1 MDVLE
6 DCLDEVA
13 LEGLDGITISA
24 LWLRLEKRKPSFHMS
39 LDEFTKPFIWEC
51 LVTSPEI
58 QFYELPEP
66 RPPLVIND
74 NIVKD
79 EETGYDIRTEDLGT
93 SNIYPIAM
101 VTDSKVGERGSCA
114 TYKERRNITGEV
126 RTEDGGLQCTLAEAV
141 ERWDS
146 KLVLVASQSLRQQ
159 ALFHEDV
166 LPDAELTDIQ
176 YCILERVGRARHLGE
191 LQADMKVMLDA
202 NSKYLFH
209 VRKGLVKYDLITRQS
224 TMYTVPGN
232 SRLKNSVLLLLKR
245 FHTTH
250 KSKNMVLMDA
260 LLDILQTKPDQ
271 MAVINDLKE
280 EMDLSSNTFKK
291 VYQALEV
298 QGKIKGILLP
308 TKEIYPDP
316 NDPKILNNKR
326 IRKVIRCLKLIKTV
340 DEDEEADEDDI
351 DDPEQTPYPVVYE
364 RPFLNQAYDFMYS
377 RGPLGITQ
385 HDLRLAMRMGRYEA
399 RGLCRSM
406 AYSGIAVEIMEDR
419 GKVRTTRYVAK
430 SLLDQ
435 NQLKQQFEVEQLK
448 NNRLRK
454 RDNRQGDKTGATAS
468 TTPATTADVN
478 VPSPIPSTSTD
489 KTTENTEE
497 GKPGDMDASQDATP
511 KRSTLLT
518 YRRLRRTNIILEVLK
533 STKVVDKAFRFVKAI
548 RASEEK
554 EGFCGLL
561 DKKSVLRLLQEMISE
576 GQVKVIKTIIV
587 QDGIEK
593 PVTFYVEPNISP
605 ADGMVKS
612 AIEQIKFKMVRG
624 RDPEKKE
631 KETQPKHTIDLEADL
646 QKMEEDI
653 PYKPIKKT
661 VGVYNFQPKFA
672 RLKLVHQFLWYLVY
686 VHRDPGPS
694 DSSVEITQSQDK
706 TTTTDQAETPVTGD
720 TVTKEA
726 VVTTVSQLDSTDD
739 QENVAPKDSSEGP
752 SKDDNQLNQSD
763 ASFGMN
769 PTPNRVYVN
778 EQSWKRF
785 VPPIPVHGNYGPGWF
800 LVSDVLCVIPLNLFC
815 QFIRVLCEVDDIED
829 YLSDPEKRHTLVRNL
844 PTRMRHQLLYKRKYL
859 YSFHELMER
868 LSAMGLAK
876 IGPRGHKEKDQI
888 FIYLNKNATIVD
900 TTTSSP
906 GYFIVKDDKDFI
918 IRRFQFTSEK
928 DVEAYW
934 CAMEYIC
941 LNTPLGSA
949 RLKESSAPK
958 GHVGLETWRSRARL
972 LQFAT
977 PEDDIVDDGS
987 IPGDG
992 KGAGGLDSVFFS
1004 HLKRNWKL
1012 PPLSQG
1018 REYPSQLA
1026 SGSSMSALASSTGD
1040 GSLTKPK
1047 RLPKQVYFIKMPFK
1061 SPQRKSQSSSADEQ
1075 SPRKGK
1081 QQLIKVT
1088 KVQDFTK
1095 DRNKKVKGGKGQ
1107 KRKRE
1112 KKPEAPKPTKV
1123 RKRKASF
1130 TDGPPR
1136 KKEKTYQR
1144 FHDNR
1149 DKAALSRMKRQR
1161 VSWTP
1166 QEDSLILRC
1175 RVASALLN
1183 KKVQQSFV
1191 PWVVVRDLLH
1201 DTFQASEDKTT
1212 LSVARRST
1220 YIMKN
1225 SQTALNFK
1233 IGLAEVHQDKEFMSW
1248 ISSMNGD
1255 YTDPGVCAE
1264 EYRIVVGKLQEKFR
1278 TCPGGLGKCNHIGG
1292 LLFAIEAFNK
1302 TDLKEQ
1308 PTPVSCTSK
1317 SSTWNVPR
1325 NDKVEAQPITGVRLG
1340 KIRYGKETKFLQTSH
1355 YDPRAPHQ
1363 REVDVTALAI
1373 FKKTLQA
1380 DQPESMFHL
1389 YGEGCSGNPPPSDA
1403 CQGESGDASRSPTPS
1418 DACQGESGDA
1428 SRSPT
1433 PSDACRAESG
1443 DARPAPTDPSDHDSH
1458 LPDLPF
1464 NDHYDFSTRSF
1475 IHMMDTYMKTAKLTK
1490 EEQINIEEET
1500 RGQSSSTAWKEKRKE
1515 KLTASNFKS
1524 AITCTVE
1531 PSNKIKAMLY
1541 NSFSTAATEYGN
1553 RNEAAAVE
1561 EYVNLIQEE
1570 HPGAHC
1576 VETGL
1581 ILSLERPWL
1590 GASVDGL
1597 VRQDGQTIGGLEVK
1611 CPSSKQ
1617 GMSVQEAS
1625 QDMGVEDGDP
1635 VGDGDTAADGDNVA
1649 EPSRD
1654 MPGALDDE
1662 LPDTME
1668 ELLSKYQIMTVGH
1681 PHHNPQ
1687 KTITSIDDIHLQ
1699 VLRNFI
1705 WNCLGAT
1712 EADKT
1717 KFAFL
1722 AYKLF
1727 NKYPSGVLERAFLSM
1742 KKQGLVNQSKG
1753 NIPKSKVR
1761 AVPMAAIGYKLSA
1774 IAERHFQP
1782 GMPTSVFPQAQE
1794 LLTRLNEDRALGV
1807 EGQGVE
1813 FPSEGS
1819 GGHTACVFSLMATN
1833 QLSYTVDIPENIV
1846 VVDSSVENP
1855 VEAAKKVTRKD
1866 GSDSEGDTENSTGA
1880 SKPSTAPG
1888 FPNANQASRT
1898 KVLAARSGG
1907 AAPGVLSL
1915 RNLEPT
1921 DNIVIN
1927 SCTVNLRLPRKL
1939 FDHEE
1944 RLLNNEDPQQSS
1956 NSSKFLLADPSESG
1970 RDPADNAIPWAEFVS
1985 ICREEFQYS
1994 DPDIQRVKDIY
2005 DYIEVGEGLGVKLK
2019 DLQSM
2024 FRNAV
2029 QEDSKFSTDDH
2040 IHMLIRFGMCLEVGI
2055 HEPRL
2060 VTAEQCGPWFMH
2072 SSRLVSM
2079 ATSAQTDVTSQP
2091 GTSKDNADTVLHG
2104 THTPQSTS
2112 TTSHIEEPA
2121 QGTSEMLGKEDGQ
2134 TKTDQLLSE
2143 DSTDKTLPDSEEADT
2158 TKDADVL
2165 PSKTG
2170 GREGSREEMKL
2181 RPRLPKT
2188 PTPGRRKE
2196 NPETDLQVQ
2205 MQASKYGV
2213 YEPVAFLSRPWRA
2226 VDGSVNRQVLQNMLQ
2241 GVLLRILQKPGI
2253 SQTAVLQHINTV
2265 LPAMA
2270 ALQLLQMLQSVGC
2283 ITSRHVRR
2291 APKATLFS
2299 APVSLIE
2306 GKGDNDEIYY
2316 EPTADAI
2323 LKLNEL
2329 FHHT

>member
-24 LWLRLEKRKPSFHMS
+24 LWLRLEKRKPSFRMS

-51 LVTSPEI
+51 LVTSPDI

-141 ERWDS
+141 ERWNS

-260 LLDILQTKPDQ
+260 LLNILQTKPDQ

-454 RDNRQGDKTGATAS
+454 RDNKQGDKTGATAS

-497 GKPGDMDASQDATP
+497 GKPADMDASQDATP

-631 KETQPKHTIDLEADL
+631 RETQPKHTIDLEADL

-686 VHRDPGPS
+686 EHRDPGPS

-706 TTTTDQAETPVTGD
+706 TTTTTTTTTTSEQAETPVTGD
-720 TVTKEA
+720 AVTKEA
-726 VVTTVSQLDSTDD
+726 VVTTVSQLDSTED

-752 SKDDNQLNQSD
+752 SKDDNQLNQAD

-829 YLSDPEKRHTLVRNL
+829 YLSDPEKRHTLVRHL

-1061 SPQRKSQSSSADEQ
+1061 SPQRKSQSSSADEH

-1112 KKPEAPKPTKV
+1112 KKLEAPKPPKV

-1130 TDGPPR
+1130 SDGPPR

-1278 TCPGGLGKCNHIGG
+1278 
-1292 LLFAIEAFNK
+1292 
-1302 TDLKEQ
+1302 
-1308 PTPVSCTSK
+1308 
-1317 SSTWNVPR
+1317 
-1325 NDKVEAQPITGVRLG
+1325 
-1340 KIRYGKETKFLQTSH
+1340 
-1355 YDPRAPHQ
+1355 
-1363 REVDVTALAI
+1363 
-1373 FKKTLQA
+1373 
-1380 DQPESMFHL
+1380 
-1389 YGEGCSGNPPPSDA
+1389 
-1403 CQGESGDASRSPTPS
+1403 
-1418 DACQGESGDA
+1418 
-1428 SRSPT
+1428 
-1433 PSDACRAESG
+1433 
-1443 DARPAPTDPSDHDSH
+1443 
-1458 LPDLPF
+1458 
-1464 NDHYDFSTRSF
+1464 
-1475 IHMMDTYMKTAKLTK
+1475 
-1490 EEQINIEEET
+1490 
-1500 RGQSSSTAWKEKRKE
+1500 
-1515 KLTASNFKS
+1515 
-1524 AITCTVE
+1524 
-1531 PSNKIKAMLY
+1531 
-1541 NSFSTAATEYGN
+1541 
-1553 RNEAAAVE
+1553 
-1561 EYVNLIQEE
+1561 
-1570 HPGAHC
+1570 
-1576 VETGL
+1576 
-1581 ILSLERPWL
+1581 
-1590 GASVDGL
+1590 
-1597 VRQDGQTIGGLEVK
+1597 
-1611 CPSSKQ
+1611 
-1617 GMSVQEAS
+1617 
-1625 QDMGVEDGDP
+1625 
-1635 VGDGDTAADGDNVA
+1635 
-1649 EPSRD
+1649 D

-1681 PHHNPQ
+1681 PHHHPQ

-1866 GSDSEGDTENSTGA
+1866 GSDSEVDTENSTGA

-1944 RLLNNEDPQQSS
+1944 RLSNNDDPQQSS
-1956 NSSKFLLADPSESG
+1956 NSSKFLLVDPSESG

-1994 DPDIQRVKDIY
+1994 DPDVQRVKDIY

-2029 QEDSKFSTDDH
+2029 QEDSKFCTDDH
-2040 IHMLIRFGMCLEVGI
+2040 IRMLIRFGMCLEVGI

-2060 VTAEQCGPWFMH
+2060 VTAEHCGPWFMH

-2079 ATSAQTDVTSQP
+2079 ATSAQTDMTSQP
-2091 GTSKDNADTVLHG
+2091 GTSKDNADTVLHV

-2213 YEPVAFLSRPWRA
+2213 YEPVDFLSRPWHA

-2283 ITSRHVRR
+2283 ITSRHIRR